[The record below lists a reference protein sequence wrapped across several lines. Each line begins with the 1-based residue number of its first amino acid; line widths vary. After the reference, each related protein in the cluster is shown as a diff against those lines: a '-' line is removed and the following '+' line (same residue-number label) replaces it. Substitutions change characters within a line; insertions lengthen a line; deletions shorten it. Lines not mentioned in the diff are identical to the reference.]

1 MPDMSLAVWILF
13 GSFLIL
19 IALRVPVSIT
29 LAVSSILTALYL
41 DIPLLIIAQRM
52 VKGIESFSL
61 LAIPFF
67 ILSGEIMG
75 AGGISKQLINF
86 SNVFVGR
93 FRGGLAQI
101 NVLTSMMFGGISGSA
116 VADVSSEGT
125 WMIPAMKAKGYDED
139 FSVAVTVASSCQGIV
154 IPPSH
159 NMIIYST
166 AAGGLSVG
174 ALFVAGVIPG
184 ILLGAAQMVVC
195 FILAK
200 KRNYPK
206 EEKISLKNAL
216 GMVGHAIPGLMTIV
230 IIMGGVLS
238 GVFTATE
245 SAAIAAIY
253 AFLIT
258 FFFYREIPLSAMK
271 GILYNSFKTLAMV
284 MSLISTASAFGYLM
298 AYLRVPT
305 MVTNALLSVSDN
317 KYVILLL
324 INLMLLFL
332 GMVMDMAPI
341 IIIVTPILIPV
352 IETIGV
358 SPIHF
363 GIIMVLNLA
372 IGLCTPP
379 VGSALFV
386 GCSIGKISI
395 EKVTK
400 ALVPFYLCMV
410 AVLLLV
416 TYIPEI
422 AMFLPSLLK

>member
-1 MPDMSLAVWILF
+1 MPDMNIAICILF
-13 GSFLIL
+13 LSFLVL
-19 IALRVPVSIT
+19 IVLKVPVAIT
-29 LAVSSILTALYL
+29 LAMSSILTAMYL
-41 DIPLLIIAQRM
+41 GIPLLVIAQRM

-75 AGGISKQLINF
+75 TGGISKQLINF
-86 SNVFVGR
+86 SNVLVGR
-93 FRGGLAQI
+93 YRGGLAQI
-101 NVLTSMMFGGISGSA
+101 NVLTSMIFGGISGSA

-125 WMIPAMKAKGYDED
+125 WMIPAMKEKGYDED

-174 ALFVAGVIPG
+174 SLFIAGVIPG
-184 ILLGAAQMVVC
+184 ILLGVAQMVVC
-195 FILAK
+195 FIIAK

-206 EEKISLKNAL
+206 EEKITFKEGIKLIA
-216 GMVGHAIPGLMTIV
+216 HAIPGLMTIV

-245 SAAIAAIY
+245 SAAFAAIY
-253 AFLIT
+253 AFIIT
-258 FFFYREIPLSAMK
+258 FFYYREIPFRRMK
-271 GILYNSFKTLAMV
+271 GILFNTLKTLAMV
-284 MSLISTASAFGYLM
+284 MSLIATASAFGYLM
-298 AYLRVPT
+298 AYLKVPT
-305 MVTNALLSVSDN
+305 MVTNSLLSISDN
-317 KYVILLL
+317 KNVILFLIILL
-324 INLMLLFL
+324 LLFL
-332 GMVMDMAPI
+332 GLIMDMAPI
-341 IIIVTPILIPV
+341 IIVVTPILMPV
-352 IETIGV
+352 INAIGV

-363 GIIMVLNLA
+363 GIILMIALA

-386 GCSIGKISI
+386 GCSIGKIKI

-400 ALVPFYLCMV
+400 ALMPFYLSMV
-410 AVLLLV
+410 IILLLV
-416 TYIPEI
+416 TYIPQI
-422 AMFLPSLLK
+422 AMFLPNLLK

>member
-1 MPDMSLAVWILF
+1 MPDMSLAIWILF
-13 GSFLIL
+13 GTFVLL

-29 LAVSSILTALYL
+29 LAISSILTALYL
-41 DIPLLIIAQRM
+41 NIPLLVIAQRM
-52 VKGIESFSL
+52 IKGIESFSL

-67 ILSGEIMG
+67 IISGEIMG
-75 AGGISKQLINF
+75 AGGISRQLINF

-125 WMIPAMKAKGYDED
+125 WMIPAMKEKGYDED

-174 ALFVAGVIPG
+174 ALFVAGVVPG
-184 ILLGAAQMVVC
+184 ILLGLAQMVVC
-195 FILAK
+195 LILAR

-206 EEKISLKNAL
+206 EDKISFKQGLSL
-216 GMVGHAIPGLMTIV
+216 VGHAIPGLMTIV

-238 GVFTATE
+238 GIFTATE

-253 AFLIT
+253 AFFIT
-258 FFFYREIPLSAMK
+258 FFFYREIPIRAMK

-284 MSLISTASAFGYLM
+284 MSLIATASAFGYLM
-298 AYLRVPT
+298 AYLRVPS
-305 MVTNALLSVSDN
+305 MVTNGLLSISDN

-332 GMVMDMAPI
+332 GCVMDMAPI
-341 IIIVTPILIPV
+341 IIIVTPILVPV
-352 IETIGV
+352 IEAIGV
-358 SPIHF
+358 SPVHF

-410 AVLLLV
+410 IVLMLV
-416 TYIPEI
+416 TYIPDI
-422 AMFLPSLLK
+422 AMFLPSLLD

>member
-184 ILLGAAQMVVC
+184 ILLGLAQMIVC

-206 EEKISLKNAL
+206 EDKISLKNAIS
-216 GMVGHAIPGLMTIV
+216 MVGHAIPGLMTIV
-230 IIMGGVLS
+230 IIMGGVLT

-253 AFLIT
+253 AFIIT
-258 FFFYREIPLSAMK
+258 FFYYREIPLSAMK

-341 IIIVTPILIPV
+341 IIIVTPILVPV